1 MKTNNEMQVVHLNNH
16 HFAVEERNGNMSF
29 NLTQMAK
36 PFGTS
41 KKPANWLRSQPA
53 QEYIEAL
60 SKAHIR
66 DLADSVSHKI
76 TLADLVEVRKGGTP
90 ELAGTW
96 TTDYRIAMRFAQWLD
111 PKFSIMVDELI
122 FKVLTRQ
129 VAIATAPD
137 KYGVKAMLWD
147 GRAIYPYTEILR
159 SLEASTRGS
168 SSRRRNKFPNHFVK
182 LFGRNFITA
191 EFADILHG
199 YYKWKNAQLKLNF
212 GAPIKSIGGDKW

>member
-36 PFGTS
+36 PFGKAPKDWRKTDQA
-41 KKPANWLRSQPA
+41 K
-53 QEYIEAL
+53 EYLEEL
-60 SKAHIR
+60 TKG
-66 DLADSVSHKI
+66 HKI
-76 TLADLVEVRKGGTP
+76 PLADLVEVRKGGTP

-96 TTDYRIAMRFAQWLD
+96 ATDYRIAMRFAQWLD

>member
-1 MKTNNEMQVVHLNNH
+1 
-16 HFAVEERNGNMSF
+16 MSE
-29 NLTQMAK
+29 LVKDQK
-36 PFGTS
+36 SP
-41 KKPANWLRSQPA
+41 
-53 QEYIEAL
+53 
-60 SKAHIR
+60 
-66 DLADSVSHKI
+66 
-76 TLADLVEVRKGGTP
+76 LADLVEVRKGGTP

-96 TTDYRIAMRFAQWLD
+96 VTDYRIAMRFAQWLD

-129 VAIATAPD
+129 VSIATAPD
-137 KYGVKAMLWD
+137 KYGVKALLWD